1 MNRTGKAKQL
11 RKLLELQTENLTDQE
26 ALEVATFVERW
37 KPDTHYKA
45 DKRVSV
51 QDGEDVILYKVVQA
65 HTSQAQYPPSQATAA
80 LYAMIDVEHA
90 GTLEDPIPYAV
101 NMEVYAGKYYT
112 EDGILYKCIRDSGVA
127 LQNKAADLVGNYFE
141 VIVC

>member
-1 MNRTGKAKQL
+1 MDREKQAKQL
-11 RKLLELQTENLTDQE
+11 RKLLEKQTENLTDQE

-51 QDGEDVILYKVVQA
+51 QDGEDVVLYKVVQE

-80 LYAMIDVEHA
+80 LYTRIDTVHA
-90 GTLEDPIPYAV
+90 GTTEDPIPYTV
-101 NMEVYAGKYYT
+101 NMEVFSK
-112 EDGILYKCIRDSGVA
+112 ILHRR
-127 LQNKAADLVGNYFE
+127 
-141 VIVC
+141 